1 MRKTLIFRRMIDY
14 FREKS
19 ERNKKE
25 KANGEKIIRRDWERG
40 AGGKKRKSNQFG
52 NCDGLH
58 LELVKNK
65 LF

>member
-1 MRKTLIFRRMIDY
+1 MTKTLIFRKITDY
-14 FREKS
+14 FREK
-19 ERNKKE
+19 EKGKKKE
-25 KANGEKIIRRDWERG
+25 KANGEQIIRRNWEGG

-52 NCDGLH
+52 TSEGLH